1 MQLSSQIVRRTPP
14 IVSLGIASSGT
25 TDSEAE
31 KIDMKAMISTGIR
44 KRLVVARTALLLLL
58 AGTLA
63 WRCWSRPPDGQLLAS
78 GTIDRLDLGTLV
90 ARLESRE
97 LEAEASLTNARVEY
111 AQQEA
116 LFRDG
121 IVARQ
126 ALDTAHTVLDVA
138 AERHR
143 NTLERLDLVKEGPRQ
158 EEIRRAE
165 AEVRQAAAAVLLA
178 EAGELEVALKRQ
190 QIETLQADVARDR
203 AALAAAEAQLGYAI
217 LRSPQAGVVLR
228 KQVEPGEMIAAG
240 TPVVTIADLR
250 NVWVK
255 IYIPEPQLGRVK
267 LGQPLPESNLSSER
281 NSGSPQQTHL

>member
-1 MQLSSQIVRRTPP
+1 MQLSSQIIRRTPP
-14 IVSLGIASSGT
+14 IGSLGIASSGT

-44 KRLVVARTALLLLL
+44 KRLVVAGTALLLLL

-126 ALDTAHTVLDVA
+126 ALDTAHTVLINSE
-138 AERHR
+138 AEFTPK
-143 NTLERLDLVKEGPRQ
+143 NVQTQ
-158 EEIRRAE
+158 EE
-165 AEVRQAAAAVLLA
+165 
-178 EAGELEVALKRQ
+178 
-190 QIETLQADVARDR
+190 
-203 AALAAAEAQLGYAI
+203 
-217 LRSPQAGVVLR
+217 
-228 KQVEPGEMIAAG
+228 
-240 TPVVTIADLR
+240 
-250 NVWVK
+250 
-255 IYIPEPQLGRVK
+255 RVK
-267 LGQPLPESNLSSER
+267 LVFAVKIAADNPDQELKPGMPADARVLLDQER
-281 NSGSPQQTHL
+281 SAS